1 MKKLSKTTELKGSKL
16 KDLMSSKR
24 SVWFTIIVVIS
35 VIGTL
40 MAGLLTSFLSGPIGN
55 IGNPPTRI
63 PVLSDWLSA
72 SAGLISFALIYVA
85 SDIISEVYGYKAS
98 RLVAFINMGASV
110 LLTVIMGLAWVFTKF
125 IIAYP
130 MVEGDIPTLTNVV
143 NDFFGIGGGNV
154 ILGGPILL
162 IWGWIVAISGDW
174 LNDIVFKIFKKKDGQ
189 NHFFKRSF
197 LSSVAGQLLDGILFI
212 PVLCLVVRALHG
224 DFMGDGSFI
233 ASIYFKNVL
242 VMFYCQVAFKLTV
255 ELLCFPLTRVL
266 KKKMLI
272 IEGHEAYEEGKGYGL
287 IG

>member
-1 MKKLSKTTELKGSKL
+1 MKKLSSLL
-16 KDLMSSKR
+16 NSKR
-24 SVWFTIIVVIS
+24 SVWFTIITTIS
-35 VIGTL
+35 VMGTI

-55 IGNPPTRI
+55 PQTFA
-63 PVLSDWLSA
+63 PVLNGWLNA
-72 SAGLISFALIYVA
+72 SAGLISFALIYVT
-85 SDIISEVYGYKAS
+85 SDIISEIYGYKAS
-98 RLVAFINMGASV
+98 RLVAFINIGASV
-110 LLTVIMGLAWVFTKF
+110 LLTVVMGLAWVFTTF
-125 IIAYP
+125 I
-130 MVEGDIPTLTNVV
+130 VDFDTPTLTYVV